1 MTRRIKTI
9 EITTMKRST
18 YGVALVIL
26 GIIMFS
32 YTEINFITT
41 KKVVDIGPFKISKEE
56 NHLVQWPRV
65 ISVVLVLGG
74 IALTVR
80 GRRRPA

>member
-1 MTRRIKTI
+1 MKT
-9 EITTMKRST
+9 ST
-18 YGVALVIL
+18 FGVVIVVL
-26 GIIMFS
+26 GILMFS

-41 KKVVDIGPFKISKEE
+41 KKVVDIGPINLNREE

-65 ISVVLVLGG
+65 AGVALVLSG
-74 IALTVR
+74 IALAMR